1 MTNHKSVLPDLLDL
15 GPLLADDGAAL
26 RRGHAQPQHQRPRVG
41 GFTENQS
48 EVSIVVDWTNQRS
61 VLLIPEAA
69 HELPELAA
77 DEGECLEDDIQPT
90 TDTQHPLVGPGLRQ
104 TGTDRK
110 ILGCFDLKIF
120 ERRKIFAAPHTSA
133 RLLPEQAHQ
142 RLVCPEQVSR
152 LLPGDE
158 EPQGDVAPALVPA
171 PAPHAA
177 HAEVAAPAPHVAA
190 QHAVAALPQPAA
202 QVAEVGEAAEAAQS
216 SHGH

>member
-1 MTNHKSVLPDLLDL
+1 MPDLLDL
-15 GPLLADDGAAL
+15 GSLLADDGAAL

-48 EVSIVVDWTNQRS
+48 EVSIVVCGRLDWINQRS

-90 TDTQHPLVGPGLRQ
+90 TDTQNPLVGPGLGQ

-120 ERRKIFAAPHTSA
+120 ERRKNICSTS
-133 RLLPEQAHQ
+133 H
-142 RLVCPEQVSR
+142 
-152 LLPGDE
+152 
-158 EPQGDVAPALVPA
+158 
-171 PAPHAA
+171 
-177 HAEVAAPAPHVAA
+177 
-190 QHAVAALPQPAA
+190 
-202 QVAEVGEAAEAAQS
+202 
-216 SHGH
+216 

>member
-1 MTNHKSVLPDLLDL
+1 MTNQKSVLPDLLDL

-26 RRGHAQPQHQRPRVG
+26 RRGHAQPQHKRPRVG

-48 EVSIVVDWTNQRS
+48 EVSIVVDS

-90 TDTQHPLVGPGLRQ
+90 TDTQNPLVGPGLRQ
-104 TGTDRK
+104 TGTHRK

-142 RLVCPEQVSR
+142 RLVSSEQVSR

-177 HAEVAAPAPHVAA
+177 HAEVPAPAPHVTP

-216 SHGH
+216 SHRH